1 MAAVL
6 DEEDIRSV
14 LEAATSLATEPAP
27 DIESVLELM
36 RSLISCTSASFND
49 MALATGDFRY
59 LIVPPDHEDLAA
71 QLKPV
76 YDRLAATQHPLI
88 SSATVHPLSGALR
101 FSDVPGGDTFT
112 DTELYNEFF
121 EPFGLRYQ
129 MVMQLP
135 APPDVIVGYA
145 LNRGPGEG
153 EFSDRDVGVLNALGP
168 YLAMHHRHTID
179 LERDRALADEAD
191 LHGGWAVMT
200 VRSDGTVDASSSPA
214 TSALFARG
222 GRLAEHVVELLPT
235 SNDLANESMTCE
247 VTVGDARWR
256 CVIHPVPVGPTVL
269 LVRRLGDEGAAAVP
283 LIDLGLTPRQTQV
296 ALELARTGGTNT
308 QLARGLQISEGTVK
322 KHLEAVF
329 RALGV
334 DSRSGA
340 IVALRASREGS

>member
-1 MAAVL
+1 MAVVL
-6 DEEDIRSV
+6 DQGDIRSV

-27 DIESVLELM
+27 DVEHVLGLL

-59 LIVPPDHEDLAA
+59 LIVPPDQEDLAA
-71 QLKPV
+71 MLKPV

-88 SSATVHPLSGALR
+88 GAATMHPLSGALR
-101 FSDVPGGDTFT
+101 FCDVPERDTFT

-121 EPFGLRYQ
+121 VPFGLRYQ

-153 EFSDRDVGVLNALGP
+153 EFSDRDVAVLNALGP
-168 YLAMHHRHTID
+168 YLALNHRLTVD
-179 LERDRALADEAD
+179 LESDRALAAAVER
-191 LHGGWAVMT
+191 HGGWAVMT
-200 VRSDGTVDASSSPA
+200 VRSDGTVDASSSTTTRA
-214 TSALFARG
+214 SFAPE
-222 GRLAEHVVELLPT
+222 GRLAQEVIELLPT
-235 SNDLANESMTCE
+235 SNDLARESNACE
-247 VTVGDARWR
+247 VTIGDARWR

-269 LVRRLGDEGAAAVP
+269 LVRRLGDEAADAIP

-296 ALELARTGGTNT
+296 ALELARTGGTNA
-308 QLARGLQISEGTVK
+308 QLARELQISEGTVK

-334 DSRSGA
+334 GSRAGA
-340 IVALRASREGS
+340 IVALRAASGGA